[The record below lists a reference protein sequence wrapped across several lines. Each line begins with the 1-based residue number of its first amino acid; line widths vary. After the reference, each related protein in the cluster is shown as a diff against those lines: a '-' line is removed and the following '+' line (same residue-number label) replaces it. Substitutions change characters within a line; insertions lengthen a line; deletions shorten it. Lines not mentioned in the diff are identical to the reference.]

1 MGVEWSLV
9 DVLPDLL
16 GAITR
21 RSVDVVRDPL
31 SLVLGS
37 VAAMLLGLAF
47 GSFVTLVTY
56 RLPRGEPIFRGRS
69 RCPSCEA
76 ALGPRD
82 LVPVLSWLAYRGR
95 CRRCGAPVSVRYPTM
110 ELVLAML
117 FVVVYLRVGATLPG
131 LLLAALAVGLVT
143 LSVIDLEVGIIPDRV
158 LLVLAPLG
166 LAYQLAIGHV
176 LVALA
181 GAVLAGGLAYGL
193 RVAFLRLRGRDALG
207 LGDVKFFATAGLWLG
222 PASLPAFLIVS
233 GLGGIGFARLWR
245 RFGGGREFPFAPAL
259 ALGLFLCLLF
269 PSLSQPS
276 F

>member
-69 RCPSCEA
+69 RCPSCAA

-82 LVPVLSWLAYRGR
+82 LVPVLSWLAHRGC
-95 CRRCGAPVSVRYPTM
+95 CRRCGAPVSVRYPIM
-110 ELVLAML
+110 ELVLAVL
-117 FVVVYLRVGATLPG
+117 FVVVYLHVGATLPG

-181 GAVLAGGLAYGL
+181 GAVLAGGLAFGL
-193 RVAFLRLRGRDALG
+193 RVAFLRLRGRNALG

-222 PASLPAFLIVS
+222 PMGLPAFMVIA
-233 GLGGIGFARLWR
+233 GLGGAVFAVLWR
-245 RFGGGREFPFAPAL
+245 RLGGDREFPFAPAL

-269 PSLSQPS
+269 PGLSQP
-276 F
+276 

>member
-1 MGVEWSLV
+1 MEWSLV

-21 RSVDVVRDPL
+21 RSVDVARDPL

-82 LVPVLSWLAYRGR
+82 LVPVLSWLAHRGR

-110 ELVLAML
+110 ELVLAVL

-245 RFGGGREFPFAPAL
+245 RLEGGREFPFAPAL